1 MTAPLT
7 DAQIREALT
16 GLPGWTHEDDRLK
29 KTFELGGFKEAL
41 SFIVR
46 LGMHAEELNHHP
58 EIFNVYNTV
67 KIALNTH
74 DAGGKVTARD
84 VKLASTIESFN
95 WIKPKP

>member
-1 MTAPLT
+1 MADALSK
-7 DAQIREALT
+7 AQIEEALS
-16 GLPGWTHEDDRLK
+16 GLDGWTFEDDRLK
-29 KTFELGGFKEAL
+29 KTFEFGGFKEAL

-46 LGMHAEELNHHP
+46 LGLHAEEQNHHP

-74 DAGGKVTARD
+74 DAGGKVTTKD

-95 WIKPKP
+95 WRR